1 MASKAQKIR
10 GITIELGADTSKF
23 QKAMS
28 GIDKTLRSTQ
38 SQLKDIDKLLKL
50 DPTNTELL
58 RQKQEALGKELQA
71 SKDKT
76 RELKNAIAELE
87 KSGGEG
93 AKDQI
98 NALNRELVESEQ
110 NTKNLTKEM
119 ERFGSVTKQQLQAVG
134 SQLKDIGGK
143 VSDVGKDM
151 TLKLTTPLVALGTV
165 GVNYNAQIEQYRT
178 MFTTLTG
185 SAEEADRIISQL
197 QADAQKSPFDSKSLI
212 EANQYL
218 ISAGVSAEDARKT
231 ILDLGNAVAATGGG
245 SDELNRMAQNLQQIK
260 NVGKATATDIKQF
273 ANAGIN
279 IYGLLAETTG
289 KTVEEVKEMDV
300 SYEVLAE
307 ALAKASEEGGRYAGA
322 MEAQSQTLNGSLS
335 ATKESIQMLLGEI
348 MEAAMPVIV
357 KVLEKVREVIDWLSS
372 LDDDTKKTILIVG
385 AVVAAL
391 GPVITI
397 VGGIITGIGGLVTA
411 LGFLFSPIGGVIFII
426 GSLVAAGVALYKN
439 WDVIKEKV
447 GDLATSIKN
456 KFDDIKRGITEKIN
470 SAKDTVKSAIDKIRS
485 FFNFQWS
492 LPHLKL
498 PHFSISGKFSL
509 NPPSVPH
516 FSIDWYAKAMKNGMI
531 LNNPTIFG
539 MMNGKLLG
547 GGEAGSET
555 IVGTNSLMQMIA
567 KASKG
572 TVVNMT
578 INAQD
583 QNVYELA
590 DIVMDRLTQTTQRE
604 RLVFA

>member
-1 MASKAQKIR
+1 M
-10 GITIELGADTSKF
+10 
-23 QKAMS
+23 
-28 GIDKTLRSTQ
+28 
-38 SQLKDIDKLLKL
+38 
-50 DPTNTELL
+50 
-58 RQKQEALGKELQA
+58 
-71 SKDKT
+71 
-76 RELKNAIAELE
+76 
-87 KSGGEG
+87 
-93 AKDQI
+93 
-98 NALNRELVESEQ
+98 
-110 NTKNLTKEM
+110 
-119 ERFGSVTKQQLQAVG
+119 
-134 SQLKDIGGK
+134 
-143 VSDVGKDM
+143 
-151 TLKLTTPLVALGTV
+151 
-165 GVNYNAQIEQYRT
+165 
-178 MFTTLTG
+178 
-185 SAEEADRIISQL
+185 
-197 QADAQKSPFDSKSLI
+197 
-212 EANQYL
+212 
-218 ISAGVSAEDARKT
+218 
-231 ILDLGNAVAATGGG
+231 
-245 SDELNRMAQNLQQIK
+245 
-260 NVGKATATDIKQF
+260 
-273 ANAGIN
+273 
-279 IYGLLAETTG
+279 
-289 KTVEEVKEMDV
+289 
-300 SYEVLAE
+300 
-307 ALAKASEEGGRYAGA
+307 
-322 MEAQSQTLNGSLS
+322 
-335 ATKESIQMLLGEI
+335 
-348 MEAAMPVIV
+348 
-357 KVLEKVREVIDWLSS
+357 
-372 LDDDTKKTILIVG
+372 
-385 AVVAAL
+385 
-391 GPVITI
+391 
-397 VGGIITGIGGLVTA
+397 
-411 LGFLFSPIGGVIFII
+411 
-426 GSLVAAGVALYKN
+426 VAAGIALYKN

-516 FSIDWYAKAMKNGMI
+516 FGIDWYAKAMKNGMI

>member
-58 RQKQEALGKELQA
+58 KQKQEALGKELQA

-509 NPPSVPH
+509 NAPSVPH

>member
-1 MASKAQKIR
+1 MAAKSRIK
-10 GITIELGADTSKF
+10 GITIEIGGDTTQLERALK
-23 QKAMS
+23 K
-28 GIDKTLRSTQ
+28 IDGQLNTTQ
-38 SQLKDIDKLLKL
+38 NNLKDINRLLKL
-50 DPTNTELL
+50 DPSNTTLL
-58 RQKQEALGKELQA
+58 KQKQEELNKAIIGTGDRLTELRKAYRALDGNETEEAREQQKLLAREIIETEQRFKSLTDQA
-71 SKDKT
+71 H
-76 RELKNAIAELE
+76 E
-87 KSGGEG
+87 
-93 AKDQI
+93 
-98 NALNRELVESEQ
+98 
-110 NTKNLTKEM
+110 
-119 ERFGSVTKQQLQAVG
+119 FGSVAKQKLKVVADSLKETGEKITDVG
-134 SQLKDIGGK
+134 SKLT
-143 VSDVGKDM
+143 VG
-151 TLKLTTPLVALGTV
+151 LTTPLVALGTL
-165 GVNYNAQIEQYRT
+165 GVSYNAQIEQYRT

-218 ISAGVSAEDARKT
+218 ISAGVSAEDART
-231 ILDLGNAVAATGGG
+231 DILNLGNAIAATGGG
-245 SDELNRMAQNLQQIK
+245 SDELNRMAANMQQIK
-260 NVGKATATDIKQF
+260 NVGKATAADIKQF

-279 IYGLLAETTG
+279 IYGLLTEATG
-289 KTVEEVKEMDV
+289 KSVEEVKKMDV
-300 SYEVLAE
+300 TYEELSKAF
-307 ALAKASEEGGRYAGA
+307 ALASAEGGKYYGA

-348 MEAAMPVIV
+348 MEAAMPIIV
-357 KVLEKVREVIDWLSS
+357 QVLQKVKEVIDWLSS

-385 AVVAAL
+385 AIVAAL
-391 GPVITI
+391 GPVISVIGMI
-397 VGGIITGIGGLVTA
+397 VTGIGGLVTA
-411 LGFLFSPIGGVIFII
+411 IGFLFSPIGIAIAAITALIAIFMKFYTTNEQFR
-426 GSLVAAGVALYKN
+426 AGVNA
-439 WDVIKEKV
+439 
-447 GDLATSIKN
+447 
-456 KFDDIKRGITEKIN
+456 
-470 SAKDTVKSAIDKIRS
+470 SAKLVKDKFVAIKDSVVNAMSTARDFVKNAIDKIKS
-485 FFNFQWS
+485 FFNFTWS

-498 PHFSISGKFSL
+498 PHVSISGKFSL
-509 NPPSVPH
+509 VPPSVPH
-516 FSIDWYAKAMKNGMI
+516 FSVDWYAKAMKNGMI